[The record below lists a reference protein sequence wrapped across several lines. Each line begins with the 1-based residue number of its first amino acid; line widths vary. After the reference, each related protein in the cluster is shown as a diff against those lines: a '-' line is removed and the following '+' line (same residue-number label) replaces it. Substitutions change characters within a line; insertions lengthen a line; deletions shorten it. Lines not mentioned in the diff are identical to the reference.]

1 MIWQI
6 LFIIF
11 RLLES
16 FVIVAASSVGLA
28 LLKAIC
34 NPADTSH
41 AMQLWGRG
49 AYGVMRGTGHM
60 SRVSGPSCEVDHD
73 DKDDGWWRRNRRN
86 NLQRNEG
93 FSIVLYLYC

>member
-28 LLKAIC
+28 LLKAFC

-41 AMQLWGRG
+41 AAPG
-49 AYGVMRGTGHM
+49 ACEVMWGTGHM
-60 SRVSGPSCEVDHD
+60 SRVSGPSCEGHHD
-73 DKDDGWWRRNRRN
+73 DKDDG
-86 NLQRNEG
+86 
-93 FSIVLYLYC
+93 